1 MQEEASSE
9 SPGDDSSASRD
20 ADPTTPFEEAK
31 DVKVPDDATIEHA
44 PTPSS
49 TSEEKPSAERQAPGG
64 GGAGVSPPVMPAPA
78 AVSEPVVSAPL
89 VSTLAGAEA
98 VAQPAPGA
106 PPVVMDAPWAAAGA
120 PVIAEP
126 AEVEAPAGTK
136 PAAAAAAG
144 SGAPAAAEAWEFAGP
159 AGEGAKMEE
168 VTTAAA
174 VGAPSVGVSTPK
186 AGFLDD
192 LTKPPPGDEK
202 GNMEVGEVLVDSSRA
217 SL

>member
-1 MQEEASSE
+1 MAEAGGE
-9 SPGDDSSASRD
+9 PVGG
-20 ADPTTPFEEAK
+20 
-31 DVKVPDDATIEHA
+31 A
-44 PTPSS
+44 P
-49 TSEEKPSAERQAPGG
+49 SEEKPSAERQAPG
-64 GGAGVSPPVMPAPA
+64 GVSPPVMPAPA

-144 SGAPAAAEAWEFAGP
+144 SGAPAVAEAWEFAGP